1 MFCAAACGDDGGP
14 SGDEDAG
21 PGRDAGRPRDT
32 GTSPEDDAGPD
43 VDAGGGETDAGML
56 PPLRDDALLPD
67 WRWDEKAVHAIDSE
81 TLGAAFA
88 SMGYGPPAGTEIYA
102 VRIVPGVGGP
112 AYVLYEAGGG
122 AFSQDFWPAST
133 VKVLSSLGAL
143 EFVGTM
149 GFTGAAN
156 VTWDS
161 GFGDT
166 LSAIYDR
173 AIRVSSNIDYDRT
186 IRCAGFDRFNE
197 TFLSPENGFPTT
209 VIQRSYARVDV
220 RNVPGMTI
228 TEGGRSAY
236 VPARMGVGDFG
247 CPTDGNCANLF
258 ELGEAIRRV
267 MLEAEIPAEERF
279 ALAPSDVTGLHDAL
293 CNATPSFFAA
303 GVPSA
308 TRICHKPGWVPYNDC
323 LDHGLIETDT
333 GERFLLA
340 AAAPETEGRTDCVML
355 APIAEHVIA
364 ALAGRPAAEGM
375 TLQRDAGVPIV
386 AQLDDGGTNAEGRR
400 AYHFTV
406 DAPGADR
413 IEIFTDGYELG
424 EATGGPRFE
433 LDYAYFGGGE
443 RLVTIRAWSGATQV
457 GYRSFRAMITPP

>member
-1 MFCAAACGDDGGP
+1 
-14 SGDEDAG
+14 
-21 PGRDAGRPRDT
+21 
-32 GTSPEDDAGPD
+32 
-43 VDAGGGETDAGML
+43 
-56 PPLRDDALLPD
+56 
-67 WRWDEKAVHAIDSE
+67 
-81 TLGAAFA
+81 
-88 SMGYGPPAGTEIYA
+88 
-102 VRIVPGVGGP
+102 
-112 AYVLYEAGGG
+112 
-122 AFSQDFWPAST
+122 
-133 VKVLSSLGAL
+133 VKVLAALGAL
-143 EFVGTM
+143 EFVGGY

-186 IRCAGFDRFNE
+186 IRVSGFDWFNE
-197 TFLSPENGFPTT
+197 TFLSAENGFPTT
-209 VIQRSYARVDV
+209 VIQRSYSGVGV
-220 RNVPGMTI
+220 RNVPGLTI
-228 TEGGRSAY
+228 TEAGRTEY
-236 VPARMGVGDFG
+236 IPARMGTGDFG
-247 CPTDGNCANLF
+247 CPTDGNCADLF
-258 ELGEAIRRV
+258 ELTEGIRRV
-267 MLEAEIPAEERF
+267 ILEAEIPAEDRF
-279 ALAPSDVTGLHDAL
+279 ALDPSDVAGLTDAL
-293 CNATPSFFAA
+293 CGATPSFFAA
-303 GVPSA
+303 GVPDA

-323 LDHGLIETDT
+323 LDHGVIETAS

-340 AAAPETEGRTDCVML
+340 ASAPETEGRTDCLML

-364 ALAGRPAAEGM
+364 ALAGRPADEGM

-386 AQLDDGGTNAEGRR
+386 AQLDDLGTDGGGRR

-433 LDYAYFGGGE
+433 LDYAYYGGGE
-443 RLVTIRAWSGATQV
+443 RMVTVRAWAGAAQV